1 MNQRV
6 QPEVPLAKVISRT
19 QTMPHFIPFRKLEP
33 TFFSGLLDD
42 PILHLTIRP
51 LGRGILLDCGRIHH
65 LAKRV
70 MKSLSALFI
79 SHAHM
84 DHFMGIDTFIRSV
97 HVAPRTTD
105 IYGPPGLSK
114 KMAHKLAGYD
124 WNLTEPSWCS
134 FRVHDI
140 FAEHIETNLFSGPE
154 GFIRRSGDT
163 LSRPDRI
170 IYRNQHIKVEA
181 EECDHKIPSLIFRV
195 SELPSFLVDEEK
207 LHQAGLVR
215 GNWLRTLKKH
225 FYGTKQANEF
235 LKVFRQRGNEIVEE
249 IAEDPESLYQSIR
262 GERPEAS
269 IGYLT
274 DVGFT
279 GENVEKIVKLMKGVT
294 LLVCECSFLKQ
305 EKEKARI
312 SAHLCT
318 DDVNLLVDRLRPL
331 FFLPMHLSKSYI
343 HSWERLYDELEI
355 PPNVTLVQLPKYLTA
370 QPLLPCEARKLI
382 PGQGS

>member
-1 MNQRV
+1 MAHR
-6 QPEVPLAKVISRT
+6 
-19 QTMPHFIPFRKLEP
+19 FPFRKLEP

-105 IYGPPGLSK
+105 IYGPPGLSE

-140 FAEHIETNLFSGPE
+140 FSERIETTLFSGPE
-154 GFIRRSGDT
+154 GFIRRSGET

-170 IYRNQHIKVEA
+170 IYRNQHVKVEA
-181 EECDHKIPSLIFRV
+181 EKCDHKIPSLIFKV

-225 FYGTKQANEF
+225 FYGTKQANEP
-235 LKVFRQRGNEIVEE
+235 LKVFRQRGNDIVEE

-262 GERPEAS
+262 GERPEGS

-279 GENVEKIVKLMKGVT
+279 VENIDKIVKLMKGVT

-318 DDVNLLVDRLRPL
+318 DDVNTLVDILRPV

-343 HSWERLYDELEI
+343 HTWQRLYDELEI
-355 PPNVTLVQLPKYLTA
+355 PANVTLVRLPKYMTP
-370 QPLLPCEARKLI
+370 QPLLPCEARKFAAD
-382 PGQGS
+382 QGV